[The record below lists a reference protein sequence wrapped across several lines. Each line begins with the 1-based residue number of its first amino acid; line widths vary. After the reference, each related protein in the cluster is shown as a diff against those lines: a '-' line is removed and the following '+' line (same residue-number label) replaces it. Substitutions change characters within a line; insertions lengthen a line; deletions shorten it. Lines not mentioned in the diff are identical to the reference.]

1 MWGSPRG
8 EAPRLRLV
16 LTRVVALGAS
26 NLTRGL
32 QTVVAAA
39 RQEFGRDVEILAA
52 LGHGRSYGADSQ
64 FLARTLPGI
73 LQSGL
78 WRTLDALPAAP
89 TRAIVSDVGNDILY
103 GYSAPQILDWVR
115 EAVDRLQRHTTDIAI
130 AGLPHSRI
138 DDLSRIK
145 FLLMRTVLFPACRLT
160 LAEVAE
166 AAVTIEDGLA
176 RLASARGLRFVAM
189 EPEWYGIDPIHIR
202 PSLWQPVWRQ
212 ILRADAPLDH
222 PALSRR
228 EWIHL
233 YRLRPERRRMF
244 GIEQVTEQRG
254 HALASGGRVWLF

>member
-1 MWGSPRG
+1 LP
-8 EAPRLRLV
+8 A
-16 LTRVVALGAS
+16 RVVALGAS

-39 RQEFGRDVEILAA
+39 REEFGRDVEILAA

-78 WRTLDALPAAP
+78 WRALDALPASP

-103 GYSAPQILDWVR
+103 GYSAPQILEWVH
-115 EAVDRLQRHTTDIAI
+115 EAVDRLQRHTNDIVI
-130 AGLPHSRI
+130 AGLPHSRLH
-138 DDLSRIK
+138 DLAHTK

-166 AAVTIEDGLA
+166 SAVTIEDGLA
-176 RLASARGLRFVAM
+176 RLAGARGLRFVPMDPA
-189 EPEWYGIDPIHIR
+189 WYGFDPIHIR

-212 ILRADAPLDH
+212 MLRADAPQEL

-244 GIEQVTEQRG
+244 GIEQVTPQRG
-254 HALASGGRVWLF
+254 HTLASGGRVWLF